1 MKYAANIAGALLGLG
16 FIVFGLN
23 HFYNFL
29 PMPGGPPPPPPV
41 VSFMGALMPT
51 GYMDFI
57 KVCET
62 LGGVLV
68 AIPLSRN
75 LGLLILG
82 PIIVNIIAFH
92 TYLTDG
98 SGLKDPVLI
107 VICVLALFLLW
118 SGRRAFAGLLNRQQS
133 RA

>member
-1 MKYAANIAGALLGLG
+1 
-16 FIVFGLN
+16 
-23 HFYNFL
+23 
-29 PMPGGPPPPPPV
+29 
-41 VSFMGALMPT
+41 MGALMPT